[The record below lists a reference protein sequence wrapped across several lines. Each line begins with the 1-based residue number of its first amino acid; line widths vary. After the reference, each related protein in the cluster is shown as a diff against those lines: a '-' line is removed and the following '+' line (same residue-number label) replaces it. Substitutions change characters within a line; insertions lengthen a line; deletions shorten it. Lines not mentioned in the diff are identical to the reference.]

1 MGVFSKVLHLA
12 KQLDCGCKGG
22 GANMKDAILFN
33 HQKWTAVSQR
43 TYVNGFWQAAK
54 QISHLKIRQCVEK
67 EKITTQ
73 MSLGAHKHLHKE
85 EKVGKR
91 KAHESMVE
99 FI

>member
-1 MGVFSKVLHLA
+1 
-12 KQLDCGCKGG
+12 
-22 GANMKDAILFN
+22 MKDAILFN

-43 TYVNGFWQAAK
+43 TYVNGFWQAAQ

-67 EKITTQ
+67 EKTTTQ

-85 EKVGKR
+85 KKVGKR
-91 KAHESMVE
+91 KAYESMVE